1 MLIFGLTAFLV
12 ISLTVLPVIV
22 LLLTAFRPKG
32 SLWLDPTGFSLESI
46 YDLVTQPGLAQLI
59 YNTTVYVGGTIALA
73 TIFATVWA
81 WITERTDFR
90 YKVTVRV
97 LMLVT
102 LSLPSLIQGFEI
114 GRASCRERGEVC
126 GAVGGVEQRQER

>member
-102 LSLPSLIQGFEI
+102 ISLPSLIKGF
-114 GRASCRERGEVC
+114 
-126 GAVGGVEQRQER
+126 GGIVLLNPSTDRKRKRLSSSHV

>member
-102 LSLPSLIQGFEI
+102 LSLPSLRSEEHTSELQ
-114 GRASCRERGEVC
+114 SRGHL
-126 GAVGGVEQRQER
+126 